1 MKGLTAITDPV
12 YTKPEYETAFARFF
26 KRFIRDER
34 DLPFMKLTLQITF
47 TLIPLALLVYLL
59 PVGGVAWWAAV
70 VAFQFLNNVTFK
82 GPFGLMLHCTSHRA
96 FFKKEYDFMNHYLPW
111 VIAPLFGH
119 SPETYYAH
127 HIGMHHAENNLEDD
141 ESSTM
146 PYRRDSL
153 RGFLHYFGVF
163 LFSGIYHLANYFLRK
178 KRKRLFYR
186 SVRGEVLFIVFCA
199 LMCIVNWQATL
210 VVFIIPFVLFRLV
223 AMVGNWAQ
231 HAFID
236 PQDPGNDYKNSITCI
251 NTKYNHK
258 CWNDG
263 YHISHHEKQAMH
275 WTEHPVY
282 FRQTL
287 DKYIQH
293 NAIVFDGIHFL
304 HVFAYLMRKRYDLL
318 AKHFVNI
325 GERFDSDE
333 EVIVFL
339 KSRIEK
345 IPFPSLVP
353 AQHAEAK
360 TAEQRV

>member
-12 YTKPEYETAFARFF
+12 YVQPAHETAFARFF
-26 KRFIRDER
+26 KRYIRDER
-34 DLPFMKLTLQITF
+34 DLPFAKLTLQITF
-47 TLIPLALLVYLL
+47 TLIPLAILCYVL
-59 PVGGVAWWAAV
+59 PVGGVMWWLAV
-70 VAFQFLNNVTFK
+70 IAYQFLNNVTFK

-96 FFKKEYDFMNHYLPW
+96 LFKKEYEFMNNYLPW

-146 PYRRDSL
+146 PYRRDSF

-186 SVRGEVLFIVFCA
+186 SVRGELVFIAFCVLMSFI
-199 LMCIVNWQATL
+199 NWQATL

-223 AMVGNWAQ
+223 AMIGNWAQ

-236 PQDPGNDYKNSITCI
+236 PLDPGNDYKNSVTCI

-263 YHISHHEKQAMH
+263 YHISHHEKQSMH

-282 FRQTL
+282 FQKTL
-287 DKYIQH
+287 DKYIEN

-304 HVFAYLMRKRYDLL
+304 HIFAYLMRKRYDLL
-318 AKHFVNI
+318 ARHFVNL
-325 GERFDSDE
+325 GDRFASDE
-333 EVIVFL
+333 EVMEFL
-339 KSRIEK
+339 RSRTSK
-345 IPFPSLVP
+345 IPFASVIKPEF
-353 AQHAEAK
+353 ATINRA
-360 TAEQRV
+360 